1 MDHYGTRSITD
12 QLLLRPPF
20 TEENQR
26 YFFGRTAEV
35 RDIFLRV
42 RENPL
47 TVLCGQ
53 SGLGKTSLLRAG
65 LIPKLRV
72 ERFRPVHVRLDFT
85 DYAVPLVDQ
94 IRAALAAVCVG
105 PGGDA
110 AAVIEGW
117 APLPSLWEICAH
129 KTIRP
134 LELADNPPVLIIDQF
149 EEVFTLGEEWGPA
162 SSARR
167 ADVVELFTQIG
178 DLVENR
184 APAHLQTTF
193 RHEPERALI
202 YDFGPKTFRVVLSLR
217 EDFLAQVE
225 RWKDAIPSLTR
236 NRIQLQL
243 LSGPQALEAVV
254 RPGRIDGHN
263 LLSDRVGE
271 HIVRFVAQQPD
282 DIPLEEIQA
291 VPPLV
296 SLVCERL
303 NTARLEA
310 KPLQD
315 EISDELVKSQ
325 GTDILQRFYDDS
337 FAAFPEAQREV
348 VREYVEDRMVT
359 VGGHRNPVAREDA
372 IAELAG
378 QGVSEPD
385 NVLNALIARRLLT
398 AERRGGIQ
406 RLEITHDVL
415 IPLIVR
421 SRKERQ
427 ERRHFEEAKRKQAE
441 IEALTA
447 RGQGVVDESETVKSA
462 EPIKNKIF
470 VSFKSLDANGLPTR
484 DSEIAMEVYEFLTA
498 KGLDVFLSTIT
509 LEQLGVS
516 DYTNAIDSA
525 LDAATV
531 LVAIGTSVHHLNSKW
546 VRYEWESFA
555 NDIRSPIKPNGRI
568 FTYIEGMPQTALPRT
583 LRQTQTFVHSERS
596 LQRLFN
602 FINQ

>member
-516 DYTNAIDSA
+516 DYTNAIE
-525 LDAATV
+525 
-531 LVAIGTSVHHLNSKW
+531 IQ
-546 VRYEWESFA
+546 
-555 NDIRSPIKPNGRI
+555 RSTR
-568 FTYIEGMPQTALPRT
+568 LP
-583 LRQTQTFVHSERS
+583 S
-596 LQRLFN
+596 
-602 FINQ
+602 